1 MSIDIFLGLGLG
13 LVVGYLISILKHK
26 SANKSAE
33 SDLLVTKTQNEIYQK
48 QISDLEALTL
58 KKESEWVKQRAEF
71 EDHIRELLQS
81 NANLEATNEQ
91 LRSWQSK
98 MDQELDKR
106 RKETSNDLELMMQKI
121 LEEKSEKLTQR
132 NNTALQALLSPFKD
146 NINDFRK
153 KVEETYDKESK
164 MRFSLEQR
172 IMELVELNNKISD
185 DAKNLTN
192 ALKGNSK
199 VQGDWGE
206 MILESILERSG
217 LQKNRE
223 YFIQDTIKDEFGKAV
238 LNDHGQMMRPDV
250 IIAYPDDKKVI
261 VDSKVSLTAYSKY
274 MDADLTSPLKKKFLE
289 EHITSIRKH
298 VKELA
303 NKSYQD
309 YTASLDFV
317 MMFIPNE
324 AAYSLAMQ
332 ENPDLWQ
339 EAYKQ
344 RVLIISPT
352 NLIAALRLVADLWKR
367 ENQNRNAMEIAD
379 RGGKLYDKFAVLVE
393 SLNEVGSAISKV
405 NSTYSTAMKQVKE
418 GNGNLI
424 SQVEKLRILGAKTKK
439 QLNVSRIDD
448 VD

>member
-1 MSIDIFLGLGLG
+1 MSVDIFVGLGVG
-13 LVVGYLISILKHK
+13 LVIGYLIAVLKHK
-26 SANKSAE
+26 SSTQNTQ
-33 SDLLVTKTQNEIYQK
+33 SDFVVTQTQNEIYKK
-48 QISDLEALTL
+48 QISDSEALIE
-58 KKESEWVKQRAEF
+58 KKETEWTKLRGEL
-71 EDHIRELLQS
+71 EDQIREILQN

-98 MDQELDKR
+98 MDQELEKR
-106 RKETSNDLELMMQKI
+106 RKETSNDLELMMQRI

-132 NNTALQALLSPFKD
+132 NNTELQALLSPFKD

-153 KVEETYDKESK
+153 RVEETYDKESK
-164 MRFSLEQR
+164 MRFSLERR

-238 LNDHGQMMRPDV
+238 INEHGQMMRPDV
-250 IIAYPDDKKVI
+250 IIAYPDNKKVI

-274 MDADLTSPLKKKFLE
+274 MDEDMSSPSKKKFLD
-289 EHITSIRKH
+289 EHIASIRKH
-298 VKELA
+298 VKELS

-309 YTASLDFV
+309 YTDSLDFV

-332 ENPDLWQ
+332 ENPELWQ

-367 ENQNRNAMEIAD
+367 ENQNRNAIEIAD
-379 RGGKLYDKFAVLVE
+379 RGGKLYDKFATLVE
-393 SLNEVGSAISKV
+393 SLNEVGNAISKV
-405 NSTYSTAMKQVKE
+405 NSSYATAMNQVSE

-424 SQVEKLRILGAKTKK
+424 NQVEKLKVLGAKAKK
-439 QLNVSRIDD
+439 QLNVSQIE
-448 VD
+448 

>member
-1 MSIDIFLGLGLG
+1 MSVDIFLGLGLG
-13 LVVGYLISILKHK
+13 LGVGYLLSVLKHK
-26 SANKSAE
+26 SSNQNRE
-33 SDLLVTKTQNEIYQK
+33 SDLVVMQTQNEIYQK
-48 QISDLEALTL
+48 QINDLSILIQ
-58 KKESEWVKQRAEF
+58 KKESEWAKQRADL
-71 EDHIRELLQS
+71 EDQIRDILQS
-81 NANLEATNEQ
+81 NANLEATNGQ
-91 LRSWQSK
+91 LRDWQSK
-98 MDQELDKR
+98 MDKELDKR
-106 RKETSNDLELMMQKI
+106 RKETNNDLELMMQRI
-121 LEEKSEKLTQR
+121 LEDKSEKLTQR
-132 NNTALQALLSPFKD
+132 NNSELQALLNPFKD

-172 IMELVELNNKISD
+172 ILELVELNNRISD

-238 LNDHGQMMRPDV
+238 INEHGQMMRPDV
-250 IIAYPDDKKVI
+250 IIAYPDNKKVI

-274 MDADLTSPLKKKFLE
+274 MDADISSPTKKRFLD
-289 EHITSIRKH
+289 EHILSIRKH
-298 VKELA
+298 VRELA

-309 YTASLDFV
+309 YTTSLDFV

-324 AAYSLAMQ
+324 AAYALAMQ

-367 ENQNRNAMEIAD
+367 EHQNRNAMEIAD
-379 RGGKLYDKFAVLVE
+379 RGGRLYDKFATLVE
-393 SLNEVGSAISKV
+393 SLNEVGSAINKV

-418 GNGNLI
+418 GSGNLI
-424 SQVEKLRILGAKTKK
+424 SQVEKLRTLGAKTKK
-439 QLNVSRIDD
+439 QLNVNQIDED
-448 VD
+448 

>member
-1 MSIDIFLGLGLG
+1 MSIDIGLGLGLG
-13 LVVGYLISILKHK
+13 LVVGYLISMLKHK

-33 SDLLVTKTQNEIYQK
+33 SDLLVSKTQNEIYQK

-132 NNTALQALLSPFKD
+132 NNTELQALLSPFKD

-164 MRFSLEQR
+164 MRFSLDQR
-172 IMELVELNNKISD
+172 IRELVELNNKISD

-223 YFIQDTIKDEFGKAV
+223 YFIQDTIKNEFGKAI
-238 LNDHGQMMRPDV
+238 LNDQGQMMRPDV

-261 VDSKVSLTAYSKY
+261 VDSKVSLTSYSKY
-274 MDADLTSPLKKKFLE
+274 MDEDLTSALKKKFLD
-289 EHITSIRKH
+289 EHISSIRKH

-367 ENQNRNAMEIAD
+367 DNQNKNAMEIAE
-379 RGGKLYDKFAVLVE
+379 RGGRLYDKFAVLVE
-393 SLNEVGSAISKV
+393 SLNEVGSAINKV
-405 NSTYSTAMKQVKE
+405 NSTYSAAMKQVKE

-424 SQVEKLRILGAKTKK
+424 SQVEKLRVLGAKTKK
-439 QLNVSRIDD
+439 QLNVSQIDD

>member
-1 MSIDIFLGLGLG
+1 MSVDIILGIGVG
-13 LVVGYLISILKHK
+13 LVIGYLISVLKHK
-26 SANKSAE
+26 STNHNIQ
-33 SDLLVTKTQNEIYQK
+33 SDLVVTQTQNDIYQR
-48 QISDLEALTL
+48 QISDIEALML
-58 KKESEWVKQRAEF
+58 KKESEWAKLRGEL
-71 EDHIRELLQS
+71 EDQIREILQS
-81 NANLEATNEQ
+81 KANLEATNEQ
-91 LRSWQSK
+91 LRTWQSK

-106 RKETSNDLELMMQKI
+106 RKETSNDLELMMQRI

-132 NNTALQALLSPFKD
+132 NNTELQALLSPFKD

-153 KVEETYDKESK
+153 RVEETYDKESK

-172 IMELVELNNKISD
+172 ILELVELNNKISD

-238 LNDHGQMMRPDV
+238 TNENGQMMRPDV
-250 IIAYPDDKKVI
+250 IISYPDNKKVI

-274 MDADLTSPLKKKFLE
+274 MDADLNAPFKNKFLD
-289 EHITSIRKH
+289 EHILSIKKH

-309 YTASLDFV
+309 YTDSLDFV

-332 ENPDLWQ
+332 ENPELWQ

-367 ENQNRNAMEIAD
+367 EHQNRNAMEIAD
-379 RGGKLYDKFAVLVE
+379 RGGKLYDKFATLVE
-393 SLNEVGSAISKV
+393 SLNEVGSAIGKV
-405 NSTYSTAMKQVKE
+405 NSTYSTAMKQIKE
-418 GNGNLI
+418 GSGNLI
-424 SQVEKLRILGAKTKK
+424 SQVEKLRVLGAKTKK
-439 QLNVSRIDD
+439 QLNASQIEES
-448 VD
+448 